1 MISLLSIVLFCAG
14 ITGQQ
19 ESLAHSS
26 MNVVN
31 DSIPPCV
38 RKRIVETQTG
48 VTAARIGSVEE
59 YEYNG
64 KKVYYLTTE
73 CCDNSIL
80 LVDSNCKLIC
90 KPYAGIRGSDSKC
103 KTIMPQLTNRKIIW
117 LNKPRVPLKP
127 AKDSLPRL

>member
-1 MISLLSIVLFCAG
+1 MINLFIIALSCTGIIGPQENSSYPSLDISK
-14 ITGQQ
+14 
-19 ESLAHSS
+19 
-26 MNVVN
+26 

-48 VTAARIGSVEE
+48 VAKARIGSVVE

-90 KPYAGIRGSDSKC
+90 KPYADIRGSDSKC
-103 KTIMPQLTNRKIIW
+103 KTIVPQLTNRKIIW
-117 LNKPRVPLKP
+117 LNKPRVPPKP
-127 AKDSLPRL
+127 AKDSLTGL